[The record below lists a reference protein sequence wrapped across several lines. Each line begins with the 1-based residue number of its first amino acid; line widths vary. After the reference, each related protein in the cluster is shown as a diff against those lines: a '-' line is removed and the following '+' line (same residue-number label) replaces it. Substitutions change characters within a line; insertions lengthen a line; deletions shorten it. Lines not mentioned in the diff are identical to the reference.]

1 MTNLFSQLIKL
12 KRFKLIP
19 FKKGT
24 RIVFALL
31 TAMILSGCVTA
42 LVAGAVI
49 TTVDVIH
56 DRRTVGEYIDDG
68 AIEVTARNI
77 KRSDSDIRE
86 ASRVKVQ
93 SWNGILLMTG
103 EVTDE
108 ATKQIL
114 VSKYSNIKG
123 VRQVVDETSVDNK
136 TPFLKRSNDV
146 WIANKVKS
154 RMVIKTGL
162 DANRVKV
169 VTTRGTVYL
178 MGIVTQDEAD
188 KATEIAQKTRGVKR
202 VVKVFEYTET

>member
-1 MTNLFSQLIKL
+1 MTMLFSQPIKL
-12 KRFKLIP
+12 KQIKNTTQVL
-19 FKKGT
+19 
-24 RIVFALL
+24 FALL
-31 TAMILSGCVTA
+31 SAVILSGCVTA

-68 AIEVTARNI
+68 AIEITARNI
-77 KRSDSDIRE
+77 KRSDKNIRK
-86 ASRVKVQ
+86 ASRVKIQ

-108 ATKQIL
+108 ETKQVL
-114 VSKYSNIKG
+114 VSKFSGIKG

-136 TPFLKRSNDV
+136 TPILKRSNDL

-154 RMVIKTGL
+154 RMVLKTGL
-162 DANRVKV
+162 DANRIKV
-169 VTTRGTVYL
+169 ITTRGTVYL
-178 MGIVTQDEAD
+178 MGIVTQEEAE
-188 KATEIAQKTRGVKR
+188 KATKIAKTTRGVKR

>member
-1 MTNLFSQLIKL
+1 MTMLFSQPIKL
-12 KRFKLIP
+12 KQIKNTTQVL
-19 FKKGT
+19 
-24 RIVFALL
+24 FALL
-31 TAMILSGCVTA
+31 SAVILSGCVTA

-77 KRSDSDIRE
+77 KRSDKNIRK
-86 ASRVKVQ
+86 ASRVKIQ

-108 ATKQIL
+108 ETKQVL
-114 VSKYSNIKG
+114 VSKFSGIKG

-136 TPFLKRSNDV
+136 TPILKRSNDL

-154 RMVIKTGL
+154 RMVLKTGL
-162 DANRVKV
+162 DANRIKV
-169 VTTRGTVYL
+169 ITTRGTVYL
-178 MGIVTQDEAD
+178 MGIVTQEEAE
-188 KATEIAQKTRGVKR
+188 KATEIAKTTRGVKR

>member
-1 MTNLFSQLIKL
+1 
-12 KRFKLIP
+12 
-19 FKKGT
+19 
-24 RIVFALL
+24 
-31 TAMILSGCVTA
+31 
-42 LVAGAVI
+42 
-49 TTVDVIH
+49 
-56 DRRTVGEYIDDG
+56 
-68 AIEVTARNI
+68 
-77 KRSDSDIRE
+77 
-86 ASRVKVQ
+86 
-93 SWNGILLMTG
+93 MTG

>member
-1 MTNLFSQLIKL
+1 MTKLFSQPIKL
-12 KRFKLIP
+12 KQIKNTTQVL
-19 FKKGT
+19 
-24 RIVFALL
+24 FALL
-31 TAMILSGCVTA
+31 SAVILSGCVTA

-77 KRSDSDIRE
+77 KRSDKNIRK

-108 ATKQIL
+108 ETKQVL
-114 VSKYSNIKG
+114 VSKFSGIKG

-136 TPFLKRSNDV
+136 TPILKRSNDL

-154 RMVIKTGL
+154 RMVLKTGL
-162 DANRVKV
+162 DANRIKV
-169 VTTRGTVYL
+169 ITTRGTVYL
-178 MGIVTQDEAD
+178 MGIVTQEEAE
-188 KATEIAQKTRGVKR
+188 KAKEIAQTTRGVKR

>member
-1 MTNLFSQLIKL
+1 MTKLFSQPFKL
-12 KRFKLIP
+12 KQIKNTTQVL
-19 FKKGT
+19 
-24 RIVFALL
+24 FALL
-31 TAMILSGCVTA
+31 SAVILSGCVTA

-77 KRSDSDIRE
+77 KRSDKNIRK

-108 ATKQIL
+108 ETKQVL
-114 VSKYSNIKG
+114 VSKFSGIKG

-136 TPFLKRSNDV
+136 TPILKRSNDL

-154 RMVIKTGL
+154 RMVLKTGL
-162 DANRVKV
+162 DANRIKV
-169 VTTRGTVYL
+169 ITTRGTVYL
-178 MGIVTQDEAD
+178 MGIVTQEEAE
-188 KATEIAQKTRGVKR
+188 KATEIAQTTRGVKR

>member
-114 VSKYSNIKG
+114 VSKYSNIRG
-123 VRQVVDETSVDNK
+123 VRQVVDETFVDNK

>member
-1 MTNLFSQLIKL
+1 
-12 KRFKLIP
+12 
-19 FKKGT
+19 
-24 RIVFALL
+24 
-31 TAMILSGCVTA
+31 MILSGCVTA

>member
-1 MTNLFSQLIKL
+1 MTTSLPKL
-12 KRFKLIP
+12 SRSTLSKSKQVKNALRAIAALP
-19 FKKGT
+19 
-24 RIVFALL
+24 FALV
-31 TAMILSGCVTA
+31 LSGCVTA

-77 KRSDSDIRE
+77 KRLDSNIRKT
-86 ASRVKVQ
+86 ARVKVQ

-103 EVTDE
+103 EITDE
-108 ATKQIL
+108 ETKQLL

-123 VRQVVDETSVDNK
+123 VRQVVDETTIDNK
-136 TPFLKRSNDV
+136 TPLLKRSNDV

-154 RMVIKTGL
+154 RMVLKTGL
-162 DANRVKV
+162 DANRIKV
-169 VTTRGTVYL
+169 ITTRGTVYL
-178 MGIVTQDEAD
+178 MGIVEPDEAL
-188 KATEIAQKTRGVKR
+188 KATEIARTTRGVKR